1 MKFGNTTAQMKR
13 RIIAI
18 ILILSLLG
26 PTVLIARLFTLQ
38 VVQAEDL
45 QKRAARQQM
54 RVTSISAQRGTIY
67 DRNGEILAMSGTVW
81 TVYLSPVD
89 IDDEEERELVIKGL
103 SRILDVDEDTIREK
117 SHRNTYYEIIKKK
130 IERPL
135 ADEVTEF
142 LQENSIGCVGLEE
155 DYKRYYPYGTLASTV
170 LGFTGS
176 ENQGA
181 YGIESYYDKVLSGT
195 NGQVVSAKNAWGTD
209 MPFEYEKMY
218 EAENGNDL
226 ILTIDANIQ
235 RFVDQHLEQA
245 VIEHDVQNKAC
256 AIVMDVKTGEIL
268 AMSTKPDFDP
278 NNPNEIYDAKVAEEL
293 SRITNSEEYK
303 TALQEAQFAQ
313 WRNKAISDPYE
324 PGSVFKIITASAALE
339 EKVVDLGTSFSCY
352 GVTDIAGQQ
361 YHCWKLEGHG
371 DQNFSQ
377 TLENSC
383 NPAFIAYGQLLGAEN
398 FRKYFEA
405 FGLTEITGVDLPG
418 EAGSIYHP
426 MSEFGI
432 TELSSSSFGQ
442 TFKVTALQLI
452 TAISAAVNGG
462 ELMQPYVVK
471 QVVDQN
477 KNVVSETVP
486 VTKRQ
491 VISNQTSFTMATLCE
506 NVVAYGSGR
515 SGGLPGFRIGG
526 KTGTSEKLGAGDSE
540 WKILSFAAFA
550 PANDPEIAVLVM
562 LDEPPLDNP
571 YGSVIAA
578 PIVKNML
585 ADILPYLG
593 YEADV
598 VEGEDTDVKVP
609 NLVEKMLEEAQSALI
624 DKGLKARIVGD
635 GDTVLAQ
642 VPAENSTIPYGG
654 TVILYT
660 DETELEETVKVPNVL
675 GRTSRQANATL
686 LNAGLNIKIVGSFD
700 DNVQTQVVAQSPM
713 PEEEVVPGTV
723 VTVTIQEVKTEETAD
738 VTDTES

>member
-1 MKFGNTTAQMKR
+1 MKFGTTTSQMKR

-18 ILILSLLG
+18 ILILALVG
-26 PTVLIARLFTLQ
+26 PTVLIGRLFTLQ

-103 SRILDVDEDTIREK
+103 SRILDVDEDLIREK

-142 LQENSIGCVGLEE
+142 LRENSIGCVGLEE

-226 ILTIDANIQ
+226 VLTIDANIQ

-256 AIVMDVKTGEIL
+256 AVVMNVKTGEIL

-278 NNPNEIYDAKVAEEL
+278 NSPNEIYDEAVAEEL
-293 SRITNSEEYK
+293 SLITNPEEYK

-339 EKVVDLGTSFSCY
+339 EKVVDLNTSFACY
-352 GVTDIAGQQ
+352 GVADIAGVQ

-383 NPAFIAYGQLLGAEN
+383 NPAFISYGHLLGAED
-398 FRKYFEA
+398 FRKYFQA
-405 FGLTEITGVDLPG
+405 FGLTETTGVDLPG

-452 TAISAAVNGG
+452 TAVSAAVNGG
-462 ELMQPYVVK
+462 QLMQPYVVK

-477 KNVVSETVP
+477 NNVVSETAP
-486 VTKRQ
+486 VVKRQ
-491 VISNQTSFTMATLCE
+491 VISNETSATMATLCE
-506 NVVAYGSGR
+506 NVVSYGSGR

-526 KTGTSEKLGAGDSE
+526 KTGTSEKLGANDSE

-562 LDEPPLDNP
+562 LDEPPLENP

-598 VEGEDTDVKVP
+598 IEDENTDVRVP
-609 NLVEKMLEEAQSALI
+609 ELTEKMLEEAQSTLI
-624 DKGLKARIVGD
+624 DLGLKARIVGE

-642 VPAENSTIPYGG
+642 VPAANSTIPYGG

-700 DNVQTQVVAQSPM
+700 ENVQTQVVAQSPM
-713 PEEEVVPGTV
+713 PDEEVVPGTV
-723 VTVTIQEVKTEETAD
+723 VTVTVQEVKEQSSQPTA
-738 VTDTES
+738 TQP